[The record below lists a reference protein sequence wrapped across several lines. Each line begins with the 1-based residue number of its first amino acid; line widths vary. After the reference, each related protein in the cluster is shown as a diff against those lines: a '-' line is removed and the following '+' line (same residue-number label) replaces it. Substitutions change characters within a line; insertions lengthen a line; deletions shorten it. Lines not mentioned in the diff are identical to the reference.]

1 MEISH
6 RAAFS
11 SLESQI
17 LILCSSDPVFY
28 TELMSIERSVFLF
41 GNIFYI
47 LLISVAFSHW
57 SGLAVKYKVIRNC
70 AVESECLLERKG

>member
-41 GNIFYI
+41 GNIFIFYLS
-47 LLISVAFSHW
+47 LLLLAI
-57 SGLAVKYKVIRNC
+57 GLAWLSNIK
-70 AVESECLLERKG
+70 